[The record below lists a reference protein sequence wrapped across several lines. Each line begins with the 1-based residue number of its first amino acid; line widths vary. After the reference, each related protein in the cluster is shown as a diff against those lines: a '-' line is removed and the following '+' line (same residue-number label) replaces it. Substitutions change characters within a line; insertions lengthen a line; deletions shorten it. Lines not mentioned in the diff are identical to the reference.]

1 MNRKQR
7 IVHGQGVRRGSIP
20 VSTVLRKSV
29 RFFII
34 NIFLIIKNTF
44 QVETWA
50 ICCLSDSKTQERGL
64 KELNTKTFLGKPAPQ
79 TPLDSAC
86 AFGPR
91 LGNRS
96 VFIPDSRLGVQH
108 KLQHRCFQLWCL
120 PAFIT
125 TASSLTNYA
134 QTKSHVE
141 FWIITF
147 WSDYKSNL
155 FGALLA
161 IQKPIYTSFRW
172 NGPAI

>member
-1 MNRKQR
+1 MPSCC
-7 IVHGQGVRRGSIP
+7 RRGSTP

-50 ICCLSDSKTQERGL
+50 ICYLSDSKTQERGL

-91 LGNRS
+91 LGNRP
-96 VFIPDSRLGVQH
+96 VFFPDARLEKDICCSFVS
-108 KLQHRCFQLWCL
+108 LQTINVFKIRRLV
-120 PAFIT
+120 
-125 TASSLTNYA
+125 SLFKQNYVMRMRR
-134 QTKSHVE
+134 QRLILHGN
-141 FWIITF
+141 I
-147 WSDYKSNL
+147 
-155 FGALLA
+155 
-161 IQKPIYTSFRW
+161 
-172 NGPAI
+172 